1 MKTVSAKPA
10 EMEERWYLIDARE
23 QIVGRVAAKAA
34 ALLRGKHLADFSPH
48 ANMKTHV
55 VVINAEQARFTGKK
69 LNDKTYYWHSGWP
82 GGLKAAT
89 AGELL
94 EKKPEEILRRAI
106 NGMVPKNRLGR
117 NMMTRVRI
125 IRGAEH
131 THQAQKP
138 VAVDM
143 TARS

>member
-1 MKTVSAKPA
+1 MKTESAKPA
-10 EMEERWYLIDARE
+10 EMDERWYLIDAKD
-23 QIVGRVAAKAA
+23 QVVGLVAAKAA
-34 ALLRGKHLADFSPH
+34 ALLRGKHLANFSPH

-55 VVINAEQARFTGKK
+55 VVVNAEQVKFTGNKLIDKK
-69 LNDKTYYWHSGWP
+69 YYWHSGWP
-82 GGLKAAT
+82 GGIKSAS

-94 EKKPEEILRRAI
+94 EKKPEEVLRHAI

-125 IRGAEH
+125 VSGAEH

-138 VAVDM
+138 VPVEVG
-143 TARS
+143 R